1 MPLKGAKS
9 GNLGSR
15 IATNRYFI
23 CLFFL
28 YYLFIYFLFNILL
41 LVTIL
46 FILCKYNHFFGF
58 AVIFIVFSRI
68 NFSLFIQG
76 AFEDGVVV
84 FDLVGV
90 EEADVFGF
98 FLASEGTTVFVAFEV
113 FDDGGLELVLRA
125 FEGAIGSED
134 VGLFF
139 GAFGTFCGYGQVDFV
154 GHRLGDLKV
163 GKFEKLAFSAISRT
177 LSLCISRSD

>member
-1 MPLKGAKS
+1 M
-9 GNLGSR
+9 
-15 IATNRYFI
+15 
-23 CLFFL
+23 
-28 YYLFIYFLFNILL
+28 
-41 LVTIL
+41 V
-46 FILCKYNHFFGF
+46 FG
-58 AVIFIVFSRI
+58 
-68 NFSLFIQG
+68 
-76 AFEDGVVV
+76 
-84 FDLVGV
+84 LVGV